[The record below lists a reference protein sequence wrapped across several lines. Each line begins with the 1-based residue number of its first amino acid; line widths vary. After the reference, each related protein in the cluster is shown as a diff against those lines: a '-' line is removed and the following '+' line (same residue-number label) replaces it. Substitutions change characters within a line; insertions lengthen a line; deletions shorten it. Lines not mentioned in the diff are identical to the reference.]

1 MSDLHDREAHDFQ
14 NVTASCS
21 FKDISSLVK
30 ISLRSD
36 QYFYVKLVTD
46 ETDRQTDRQT
56 NAGYYRTSLA

>member
-1 MSDLHDREAHDFQ
+1 
-14 NVTASCS
+14 VTASCS